1 MDART
6 PKAGINDSNN
16 EIGLPKI
23 DLRRYLAMFRRRARA
38 FWAAALVVFGLAIL
52 LTLQATPQY
61 TSNAQVMLD
70 SRKQNV
76 LDMQQVMSSLTADT
90 SVVDTEVEVLRS
102 RALAEKVVSEQGL
115 DRDPEFNTRL
125 RKPGMM
131 ASLNGLL
138 GKSDKAPVSA
148 DDKQREHEVVV
159 DNVLRHLKVSRSGLT
174 YVINIEFASER
185 PEMAARIANAFADRY
200 VFEQLD
206 SKFKAT
212 SGASEWLD
220 KRLNGLRSQVEQAEA
235 QVQQYKAA
243 NGLLSAEGN
252 TLTEQEISNLNTR
265 LAESRAEA
273 AAQASQYNTAR
284 AQLARGSSGDDVG
297 GALDSPVVQQLRS
310 QRAEISRE
318 VAEMQGRYGPRYPAL
333 QKAQAQLNDIDIQIQ
348 AEIRRIISN
357 LQAKAQAAQGQVS
370 SLEASLGRS
379 RGTLASNNAASV
391 RLNELERNAESVRTL
406 YQSFLD
412 RFKQTTAQQGIE
424 QSDARVLSR
433 AKAPSVPSSPN
444 VPVILLLGFVAA
456 IVAGLALLII
466 LELLDTGF
474 STSSDIEQR
483 LELPNL
489 GSLPLLSSTI
499 GSEAGRK
506 ASPTRYIVDK
516 PLSAFAEGFRN
527 LRTSLMATVPGE
539 GSRVITITSS
549 LPREGKTTTSVCLAR
564 TMALAGDSVV
574 VVDCDLRRRNL
585 HRVSQHEP
593 TVGLLEALSGKVP
606 LDRCLMRDDL
616 TSAVFLPIAKGDPV
630 VKDLFGSAAMDELI
644 EALRQRFR
652 YVLLDTAP
660 VLAIADTRIL
670 APKSDG
676 VLYLTRWR
684 HTHRNAVLN
693 GLRLLQ
699 SVGARVTGVA
709 LTQVNVREQARSG
722 YGDAGYYYGS
732 YKSYYTNN

>member
-6 PKAGINDSNN
+6 PKPAMTDATN

-38 FWAAALVVFGLAIL
+38 FWAAAIVVFGLAIL
-52 LTLQATPQY
+52 LTLQATPHY
-61 TSNAQVMLD
+61 SATAQVMLD

-76 LDMQQVMSSLTADT
+76 VDLQQVMSSLTADT

-102 RALAEKVVSEQGL
+102 RALAEKVVQEQKL
-115 DRDPEFNTRL
+115 DQDPEFNRRL
-125 RKPGMM
+125 HKG
-131 ASLNGLL
+131 GLL
-138 GKSDKAPVSA
+138 DGLFGKKQQGPPGTPAEL
-148 DDKQREHEVVV
+148 QREHEMVV
-159 DNVLRHLKVSRSGLT
+159 DTVLRQLKVTRSGLT
-174 YVINIEFASER
+174 YVINIEFESER
-185 PEMAARIANAFADRY
+185 PQVAAKIANAFADRY
-200 VFEQLD
+200 VAAQLD
-206 SKFKAT
+206 SKFEAT
-212 SGASEWLD
+212 RGASDWLNT
-220 KRLNGLRSQVEQAEA
+220 RLTGLRQQVEDAEF

-252 TLTEQEISNLNTR
+252 TLTEQEISNINTR

-273 AAQASQYNTAR
+273 ADRISQYNTAR

-318 VAEMQGRYGPRYPAL
+318 VAEMEGRYGPRYPAL
-333 QKAQAQLNDIDIQIQ
+333 QKAQAQLADIDKQIQ

-357 LQAKAQAAQGQVS
+357 LQAKAQAAQGQVN
-370 SLEASLGRS
+370 SLEGSLGRS

-424 QSDARVLSR
+424 QSDAQVLSR
-433 AKAPSVPSSPN
+433 AKSPSVPSSPN
-444 VPVILLLGFVAA
+444 VPVILLLGFIAA
-456 IVAGLALLII
+456 IVAGLALLIV

-483 LELPNL
+483 LELPSL
-489 GSLPLLSSTI
+489 ASLPLLSSTVS
-499 GSEAGRK
+499 GDKGRK
-506 ASPTRYIVDK
+506 SSPTRYIVEK

-527 LRTSLMATVPGE
+527 LRTSLLANVPGE
-539 GSRVITITSS
+539 GARVIAITSS

-564 TMALAGDSVV
+564 TMAMAGDSVV

-616 TSAVFLPIAKGDPV
+616 TGAVFLPIAKGEPV
-630 VKDLFGSAAMDELI
+630 VQDLFGSPAMDELI
-644 EALRQRFR
+644 AALRQRFR

-670 APKSDG
+670 APKCDG
-676 VLYLTRWR
+676 VLFLTRWR
-684 HTHRNAVLN
+684 NTHRNAVLS
-693 GLRLLQ
+693 GLKQLQ

-732 YKSYYTNN
+732 YKSYYSNN